1 MSINCCIDLWHLLEF
16 CGNHKT
22 AGDFTQLQKLMMVI
36 NHVQLKTF
44 SSYVKF
50 DTMENLLGASP
61 QVQEKAI
68 RKDAV
73 LICINIWM
81 TYL

>member
-1 MSINCCIDLWHLLEF
+1 
-16 CGNHKT
+16 
-22 AGDFTQLQKLMMVI
+22 MVI

-61 QVQEKAI
+61 QVQEKVI

-81 TYL
+81 TYLWLVGCSGTNFFIVFCC